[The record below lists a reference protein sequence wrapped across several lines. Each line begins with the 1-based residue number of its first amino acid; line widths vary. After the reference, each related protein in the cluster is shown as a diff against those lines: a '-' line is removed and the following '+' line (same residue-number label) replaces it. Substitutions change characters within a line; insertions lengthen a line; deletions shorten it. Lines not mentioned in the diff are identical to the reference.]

1 MTTRTISS
9 HSKKIILSISATLML
24 SFLFSCAKKTTAIGK
39 SETPAPTE
47 ATTATTTIPETKGMV
62 LIKRDVNSN
71 YVVQINLRELE
82 ASKQL
87 DPASSKSYIVWMD
100 TDNRKPINLGQI
112 NSNTGWL
119 TDKSKASFE
128 GVSEF
133 KPTKVFITTEDNAT
147 VKTPGKQIVW
157 STNRF

>member
-147 VKTPGKQIVW
+147 VKTSGKQIVW

>member
-24 SFLFSCAKKTTAIGK
+24 SFLFSCAKKTTSISK

-47 ATTATTTIPETKGMV
+47 ATTTLPETTGMV
-62 LIKRDVNSN
+62 QIKRDVNSN

-100 TDNRKPINLGQI
+100 TDNQKPINLGQI

-133 KPTKVFITTEDNAT
+133 KPTKVFITTENNAT